1 MYKKIINPETGRA
14 VNVNGRIGKSV
25 LRKYISNNNL
35 RGGAAGFFNFFSP
48 TPSNPMDE
56 VNNIMT
62 RINEAMQLVQAKQG
76 EWQSLNIIESTKARE
91 LELLQKDMMK
101 LQKYAQ
107 KIQERPQQ
115 IQQREQRKEQSKS
128 ELDTCNKQLLENEL
142 RCKSLEKTKL
152 DTDAEYENWIQS
164 SSVKVAET
172 LPQIDDIV
180 DRITATNER
189 LNEESEKRREIGG
202 NTMRN
207 RDDMSGMMTN
217 ESMYNSN
224 IGYGSTAYDN
234 TAYGN
239 QAYGNQ
245 AYGNQAYGNQAYGNQ
260 AYDNQVYGSNYNAY
274 GGSKKNNKNTK
285 KSTKKKN
292 KRK

>member
-14 VNVNGRIGKSV
+14 VNVNGRVGKNV

-35 RGGAAGFFNFFSP
+35 KGGAAGFFNFFSP
-48 TPSNPMDE
+48 TPSDPMDE

-91 LELLQKDMMK
+91 IELLQKDMMK

-115 IQQREQRKEQSKS
+115 IQQREQQKEQSKL

-152 DTDAEYENWIQS
+152 DTDTEYENWIQS

-202 NTMRN
+202 NTMGN
-207 RDDMSGMMTN
+207 RDDMSAMMTN

-224 IGYGSTAYDN
+224 IGYGN

-239 QAYGNQ
+239 TAYGNT
-245 AYGNQAYGNQAYGNQ
+245 AYGNNVYGNTAYGNT
-260 AYDNQVYGSNYNAY
+260 AYDYNAY
-274 GGSKKNNKNTK
+274 GGSKKNAKKNNLSKNNK
-285 KSTKKKN
+285 KKKN
-292 KRK
+292 LIENKLLYK